1 MLPFEYS
8 LGGRLLIPFRANNS
22 LPPRPL
28 RQRMRR
34 PEALVP
40 AQINATSKWSPPP
53 NRRDGL
59 PPFLLLSGWHVTMGR
74 LSRCTN
80 SETRLRLCRERRD
93 GVPLPDGDE
102 GVDLSGWDGR

>member
-53 NRRDGL
+53 TG
-59 PPFLLLSGWHVTMGR
+59 GTVY
-74 LSRCTN
+74 
-80 SETRLRLCRERRD
+80 
-93 GVPLPDGDE
+93 PLFCCCPAGT
-102 GVDLSGWDGR
+102 

>member
-8 LGGRLLIPFRANNS
+8 PGGRLLIPFRANNS

-40 AQINATSKWSPPP
+40 AQINATSKCPPP
-53 NRRDGL
+53 KPAGRSTPFFAAVRLARNDGPSL
-59 PPFLLLSGWHVTMGR
+59 ALHEFRNEATIMSGEEGR
-74 LSRCTN
+74 GSFA
-80 SETRLRLCRERRD
+80 
-93 GVPLPDGDE
+93 
-102 GVDLSGWDGR
+102 GWG